1 MLDKPS
7 ENTTKAAEADLRA
20 ATDLTDHEQKILKQ
34 IRMEEKK
41 IAPVIHKRKVVKGP
55 NPLSMKKK
63 STSNEVKSE
72 AKPAEERESSK
83 KKSKKRRVKLS
94 AHAKMAV
101 LAKMKEL
108 TAWFWKDLLYRNES
122 SAHIKLLTYDF

>member
-7 ENTTKAAEADLRA
+7 ENTSKAAEAELRA

-63 STSNEVKSE
+63 STSKELKSE
-72 AKPAEERESSK
+72 AKLAEEEESSKSGK

-108 TAWFWKDLLYRNES
+108 TA
-122 SAHIKLLTYDF
+122 